1 VQDLLDQGVAAVL
14 RAVQAYACVSVVIAV
29 LIAGFGVQ
37 RLDASALGWRN
48 LGFRVIITPGLCV
61 LWPWLIKRVVLGAP
75 PPMERNAHRMAA
87 GS

>member
-1 VQDLLDQGVAAVL
+1 VQYLLDQGVAAVL

-48 LGFRVIITPGLCV
+48 LGFRVKPGLCV